1 MKTTRNWWQ
10 HNTMKHQT
18 FLFITSQFMF
28 CTCYISCS
36 TLKYLRQTRSR
47 LNLIEFWWD
56 VKVSGFH
63 CVGQWGS
70 VLYFICCTAD
80 HVQRAKWR
88 DTIILHYGKSRNQVF
103 WKLTLTSDCPS
114 PTALPDKNKNILHFF
129 RNVMDFV
136 EWRCFQNSV
145 FLQYLWKTTTSSELV
160 LILWTEGLYLIA
172 HALILKVTKRHYTF
186 LIPFSLFNPAVGR
199 MHGDEVCLLVTV
211 QDCKKN
217 CHMMVKPT
225 NYMQHRNKGAT
236 LFRCR
241 TSGLQGGFFSQFIL
255 SNLP

>member
-114 PTALPDKNKNILHFF
+114 PTVLPDKNKNILHFLGTSWTLWSDGVF
-129 RNVMDFV
+129 KILFFYNICERQLQAPNLCWFCGQKQY
-136 EWRCFQNSV
+136 EHPHLTWRS
-145 FLQYLWKTTTSSELV
+145 LSYSSC
-160 LILWTEGLYLIA
+160 TYFEG
-172 HALILKVTKRHYTF
+172 
-186 LIPFSLFNPAVGR
+186 
-199 MHGDEVCLLVTV
+199 D
-211 QDCKKN
+211 
-217 CHMMVKPT
+217 
-225 NYMQHRNKGAT
+225 
-236 LFRCR
+236 
-241 TSGLQGGFFSQFIL
+241 
-255 SNLP
+255 

>member
-1 MKTTRNWWQ
+1 MKTTGNWWQ
-10 HNTMKHQT
+10 HNETPNFFIHNRSIYVLHLLHLLFHFEISQTDKVTIESDWILVRCKSQWLSLCWTMRVCFIFHLLYSRSCTESQMKGYHHSALWEKQESSILETDPYQWLSKPNRTARQKQKH
-18 FLFITSQFMF
+18 I
-28 CTCYISCS
+28 
-36 TLKYLRQTRSR
+36 K
-47 LNLIEFWWD
+47 
-56 VKVSGFH
+56 
-63 CVGQWGS
+63 
-70 VLYFICCTAD
+70 
-80 HVQRAKWR
+80 
-88 DTIILHYGKSRNQVF
+88 
-103 WKLTLTSDCPS
+103 
-114 PTALPDKNKNILHFF
+114 FF

-225 NYMQHRNKGAT
+225 NSS